1 VRLAAAVAAGDH
13 AAARAEQDRL
23 IRLFEIVTVPDR
35 TRMGASSAALGAFK
49 AALYLLGVLDCPAT
63 AFPSIPLDATEIAGV
78 AALLAR
84 AGLVP
89 VRQ

>member
-1 VRLAAAVAAGDH
+1 
-13 AAARAEQDRL
+13 
-23 IRLFEIVTVPDR
+23 
-35 TRMGASSAALGAFK
+35 MGASSAALGAFK